1 MIADRAGQ
9 SFSLLVL
16 DEVFGSL
23 DDERRQHVIELL
35 RHLHDRFE
43 QVIVITHIDSVRDGL
58 DRVLTVEYDEDS
70 GASRVRVPAAE
81 MDLTSIGEETVPAG
95 AL

>member
-9 SFSLLVL
+9 AFSLLVL

-23 DDERRQHVIELL
+23 DDSRRHNVVELL
-35 RHLHDRFE
+35 RRLHDRFD

-58 DRVLTVEYDEDS
+58 DRVIAVRYD
-70 GASRVRVPAAE
+70 AARG
-81 MDLTSIGEETVPAG
+81 TSVVDAPGTAPDPTEPL
-95 AL
+95 ALEFEAAD